1 MDEAEFREA
10 LWERVDAL
18 TDGTNTYGTCLRLI
32 AEKQDRAQETLDAIL
47 AAVTR
52 GVEEDGLVTLLRG
65 LAEGVAALADIVAAN
80 TEVLNGIAA
89 QLSEGR

>member
-32 AEKQDRAQETLDAIL
+32 AEKQDRAQETLDTIL
-47 AAVTR
+47 AAVT
-52 GVEEDGLVTLLRG
+52 RG

>member
-18 TDGTNTYGTCLRLI
+18 TDGTNTYGICLRLI
-32 AEKQDRAQETLDAIL
+32 AEKQDRAQETLDTIL

-89 QLSEGR
+89 RLSEGR

>member
-18 TDGTNTYGTCLRLI
+18 TDGTNTYGACLRLI

-47 AAVTR
+47 AAVTQ

-65 LAEGVAALADIVAAN
+65 LAESVAALVDIVAAN

-89 QLSEGR
+89 RLSEDR